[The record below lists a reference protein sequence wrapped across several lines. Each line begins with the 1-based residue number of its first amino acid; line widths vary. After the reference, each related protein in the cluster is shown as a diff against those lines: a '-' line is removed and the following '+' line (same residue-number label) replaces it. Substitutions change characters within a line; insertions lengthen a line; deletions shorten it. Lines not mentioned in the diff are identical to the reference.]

1 VNYQKTRALKVL
13 REIDA
18 EENGISTFDLG
29 RKLNEKYAEV
39 LSFSN
44 FEEFIT
50 INIIT
55 GRLEQKDNKLFIT
68 ERGKGFVKRL
78 EPCN

>member
-1 VNYQKTRALKVL
+1 MNFQKNRVLKVL
-13 REIDA
+13 REL
-18 EENGISTFDLG
+18 EEEKDGITTYELG
-29 RKLNEKYAEV
+29 RKLNQKYADV

-55 GRLEQKDNKLFIT
+55 GRLEQKEEKLFIT
-68 ERGKGFVKRL
+68 ERGKGFVELCK
-78 EPCN
+78 